1 MSCLSPAHHLHW
13 LPVASGMEQPL
24 SVLTLRAPIQ
34 NSPNFISWTFSLP
47 LQTFPGS
54 DSSRPSPPSPELRG
68 CCASSSSKRSLYFLE
83 EERTGRGDGREA
95 SRRGEH
101 WEQPGEGGVGP
112 EAGHM
117 LQAEAEG
124 PSSKKTLPA
133 HGPLKIVG
141 GFWWGVG
148 GICFLIEVFWG
159 GGGGLSVFFRG

>member
-1 MSCLSPAHHLHW
+1 M
-13 LPVASGMEQPL
+13 
-24 SVLTLRAPIQ
+24 
-34 NSPNFISWTFSLP
+34 
-47 LQTFPGS
+47 
-54 DSSRPSPPSPELRG
+54 
-68 CCASSSSKRSLYFLE
+68 
-83 EERTGRGDGREA
+83 
-95 SRRGEH
+95 
-101 WEQPGEGGVGP
+101 GP

-159 GGGGLSVFFRG
+159 GGGVFLSFLGLHSRHREVPRLGV